1 MSERYGWSTKG
12 HDRDLLNRCGTLSK
26 SPPRSARSGTP
37 SLTHPNVAGLAL
49 KDETSTGSTDIKY
62 DA

>member
-12 HDRDLLNRCGTLSK
+12 HDRDLLNRCKNLSK
-26 SPPRSARSGTP
+26 FPPRKAKLGPS
-37 SLTHPNVAGLAL
+37 SLTHTNVAGMAL
-49 KDETSTGSTDIKY
+49 MDETSTGSTDIKY